1 MAKKNAKDEQLNYKA
16 ELRLMKERGP
26 ERLYLLWGP
35 EDYLREQ
42 YLHALKAFCL
52 PEGEDG
58 FSYRRL
64 NGPELDG
71 LAPWQR
77 IVYIAREF
85 YAHGAVM
92 ALYCYNGIIKDTLAT
107 E

>member
-1 MAKKNAKDEQLNYKA
+1 MDTTTKKTLYA
-16 ELRLMKERGP
+16 ELAESLVMEDKEIGKAA
-26 ERLYLLWGP
+26 G
-35 EDYLREQ
+35 DLRD
-42 YLHALKAFCL
+42 ALQTDEVLELIA
-52 PEGEDG
+52 
-58 FSYRRL
+58 SM